1 MAINFPNNPVV
12 GDTHTVGTSVWR
24 WNGYAW
30 IRIPDPGAK
39 GEKGD
44 GGQKGDQGITG
55 DKGNQGDKGEKGDV
69 EAQGNKGE
77 KGEDGDKGEPSTVP
91 GDKGQKGETGQ
102 DGQDGDDGASI
113 KGEPGDATKGDKGE
127 VGFKGDKGELGA
139 GDKGDKGE
147 EGSGGGGLT
156 SDANENT
163 FGGTDA
169 GTNLDADT
177 YRNTFIGYQAGEQ
190 VNSGDDNTLL
200 GWKAGDKITSGTKN
214 CAVGSESLEFLQTG
228 NSNVAMGWEA
238 GRSCTGTDNTMIG
251 DMAGRSMSGDDN
263 IAIGRHAYSNGGGTH
278 SIGIGGESVWT
289 GGDYVIGIGR
299 WASAGHFGDKTGSI
313 GIGYYAGRHDNG
325 PYNLYMGWESGFGYQ
340 VSTFASSYGN
350 TNIGL
355 GFKSLR
361 SIYSGS
367 GNIAIGASAGI
378 GVSTGNN
385 NIIIGNNIDV
395 ATESTSNQ
403 IIIGNS
409 SSTKFSIPGINVVL
423 KDNNGTPT
431 EGHVLTVD
439 ANGEASFEASSG
451 GGGGSSDK
459 IEEGNTK
466 AEVVDTGSNGH
477 FLVETEGTERL
488 RITNTGKVGIGTD
501 IPIGT
506 VDIFNSGAD
515 ASDLNSLGV
524 QINAAWIRIGD
535 VDAAGK
541 TFSNG
546 LGVKFYDQGPA
557 HWSYGILDR
566 DFLIANTSLDGSKL
580 FPSNRFSPFIIK
592 YDGKVGIGTEN
603 PTANLHSYHATTNT
617 VGKFESGDS
626 SVIVRFKDGDTTN
639 EMGIGALGND
649 FIVSA
654 ASGGERLRITSDGK
668 VGVNSTSPREN
679 LDISGGK
686 IILDQGYQFTWA
698 NETTNRARIHGDS
711 GSNFII
717 ETGSS
722 NDERFR
728 IGSSGQIGLS
738 GANYGTS
745 GQVLTSNGSSSAP
758 TWQTVSGGG
767 GSTTINNNADNRIIT
782 GSNTANTLNGE
793 SNLTFDGSNLV
804 FDTAGSLKIKQSD
817 ETSFNW
823 SKGIQVGYDSG
834 SMPILIFAYNNNG
847 YISDRGNELRIT
859 SDSSPIRI
867 RTLNYGGNPENGDE
881 IATFKPGG
889 AVDLYHNANKKFE
902 TTSDGVKITGGLQD
916 KDGNLGTNGQ
926 ILSST
931 GTELDWVDVV
941 GDKGEPG
948 SSVKGEPGS
957 SVKGEPGASTK
968 GEPGSD
974 GTSVKGE
981 PGSSVKGEPGAST
994 KGEPGSSV
1002 KGEPGSNGTSIKGEP
1017 GSDGSASISN
1027 NADNR
1032 IITGSD
1038 TAGSLN
1044 AESNFTYNGSYASMT
1059 SGNNNIGLNPG
1070 DGSIEITRSSGNAYI
1085 DFRTTWNEDF
1095 DIRLQQDGSNDKLKI
1110 YNYAQ
1115 TGGDLEVTGT
1125 ITNKCVAKAF
1135 VNFHGGTNTNGNCT
1149 LRDSFGVSSVSD
1161 NSTGNY
1167 TVNWSSNF
1175 PNTNYTVTVSHSQ
1188 TPNNGSTHGVLYT
1201 NGYAVNYVKVINF
1214 ADNSGGNLVDK
1225 DVVCVVARTTHT

>member
-102 DGQDGDDGASI
+102 DGQDGDDGASV

-127 VGFKGDKGELGA
+127 VGEKGDKGELGA

-299 WASAGHFGDKTGSI
+299 WASAGHFADKTGSI

-477 FLVETEGTERL
+477 FLVQTEGTERL

-535 VDAAGK
+535 VDTAGK

-580 FPSNRFSPFIIK
+580 FPSNRFAPFIIK

-767 GSTTINNNADNRIIT
+767 GGSTTINNNADNRIIT

-834 SMPILIFAYNNNG
+834 SPSPILIFAYNNNG

-902 TTSDGVKITGGLQD
+902 TTSDGIKITGGLQD

-931 GTELDWVDVV
+931 GTELDWVDAV

-957 SVKGEPGASTK
+957 SVKGEPGSD
-968 GEPGSD
+968 GSD
-974 GTSVKGE
+974 GSNGSNGSDGSDGDKGQKGE
-981 PGSSVKGEPGAST
+981 PGSSGTNAQLPVGTIVAYGGNTAPTGWQICNGGAASSSALQT
-994 KGEPGSSV
+994 LLGQTNVPDLRDRFIIGAGSSYSRHSAA
-1002 KGEPGSNGTSIKGEP
+1002 GSKDAVLVSHSHTINNHTHTFTTS
-1017 GSDGSASISN
+1017 SDGNHYHNFPGDDQLTNANTVAGWGSVSDANFNYDAVSNYNSSTGQLWRTTNPKSA
-1027 NADNR
+1027 
-1032 IITGSD
+1032 
-1038 TAGSLN
+1038 
-1044 AESNFTYNGSYASMT
+1044 
-1059 SGNNNIGLNPG
+1059 SGNNHAH
-1070 DGSIEITRSSGNAYI
+1070 SG
-1085 DFRTTWNEDF
+1085 T
-1095 DIRLQQDGSNDKLKI
+1095 
-1110 YNYAQ
+1110 
-1115 TGGDLEVTGT
+1115 
-1125 ITNKCVAKAF
+1125 
-1135 VNFHGGTNTNGNCT
+1135 
-1149 LRDSFGVSSVSD
+1149 
-1161 NSTGNY
+1161 TGNP
-1167 TVNWSSNF
+1167 SDR
-1175 PNTNYTVTVSHSQ
+1175 NTDSHGTSA
-1188 TPNNGSTHGVLYT
+1188 T
-1201 NGYAVNYVKVINF
+1201 NANLPPYYALIYIIK
-1214 ADNSGGNLVDK
+1214 
-1225 DVVCVVARTTHT
+1225 T

>member
-44 GGQKGDQGITG
+44 GGQKGEQGITG
-55 DKGNQGDKGEKGDV
+55 DKGSQGDKGEKGDV

-169 GTNLDADT
+169 GANLDADT
-177 YRNTFIGYQAGEQ
+177 YRNTLLGYKAGEQ
-190 VNSGDDNTLL
+190 INSGDDNTFV
-200 GWKAGDKITSGTKN
+200 GHKAGDVVTSGYKN
-214 CAVGSESLEFLQTG
+214 VGVGAEVLPNLTSG
-228 NSNVAMGWEA
+228 YRNVAVGWEA
-238 GRSCTGTDNTMIG
+238 GRSMSSGYNNTAIG
-251 DMAGRSMSGDDN
+251 DMAGRTFVSASEC
-263 IAIGRHAYSNGGGTH
+263 IAIGYHAASNFGSG
-278 SIGIGGESVWT
+278 SR
-289 GGDYVIGIGR
+289 VIGIGAESVWLGGTDLIGIGKFTMAR
-299 WASAGHFGDKTGSI
+299 GGSQVGGI
-313 GIGYYAGRHDNG
+313 GIGYYAGRNNKGDHNIYLG
-325 PYNLYMGWESGFGYQ
+325 YQSGYGRNSSPYSTGEYNIAFGYR
-340 VSTFASSYGN
+340 
-350 TNIGL
+350 
-355 GFKSLR
+355 SLYNVDT
-361 SIYSGS
+361 SFN
-367 GNIAIGASAGI
+367 NIAIGS
-378 GVSTGNN
+378 STANTLTTGSN
-385 NIIIGNNIDV
+385 NIIIGSGVDV
-395 ATESTSNQ
+395 PSASTSNQ
-403 IIIGNS
+403 IIIGDS
-409 SSTKFSIPGINVVL
+409 DITKFSIPGINVVL
-423 KDNNGTPT
+423 KDNGGTPT
-431 EGHVLTVD
+431 QGHVLTVD
-439 ANGEASFEASSG
+439 SNGEASFEASSG

-477 FLVETEGTERL
+477 FLVETEGAERL
-488 RITNTGKVGIGTD
+488 RIDSSGHVGIGSESPDASLD
-501 IPIGT
+501 IIGT
-506 VDIFNSGAD
+506 SVVGHFMSTNNDYVLRIQGNNATDKVFFGTTNS
-515 ASDLNSLGV
+515 N
-524 QINAAWIRIGD
+524 
-535 VDAAGK
+535 
-541 TFSNG
+541 
-546 LGVKFYDQGPA
+546 
-557 HWSYGILDR
+557 
-566 DFLIANTSLDGSKL
+566 DFLLANGDG
-580 FPSNRFSPFIIK
+580 
-592 YDGKVGIGTEN
+592 GAGT
-603 PTANLHSYHATTNT
+603 
-617 VGKFESGDS
+617 V
-626 SVIVRFKDGDTTN
+626 
-639 EMGIGALGND
+639 
-649 FIVSA
+649 
-654 ASGGERLRITSDGK
+654 ERLRITSDGK
-668 VGVNSTSPREN
+668 VGVNATSPREK

-698 NETTNRARIHGDS
+698 NGTTNRARIHGDS

-722 NDERFR
+722 NDERLR
-728 IGSSGQIGLS
+728 IGSSGQIGLG

-881 IATFKPGG
+881 IATFTPGG

-931 GTELDWVDVV
+931 GTELDWVDAI

-957 SVKGEPGASTK
+957 SVKGEPGSD
-968 GEPGSD
+968 GSD
-974 GTSVKGE
+974 GNSVKGE
-981 PGSSVKGEPGAST
+981 KGEAGSSSQLPVGTIVAYGGNTAPTGWQICNGGTASSSALQTLLGQTNVPDLRDRFIIGA
-994 KGEPGSSV
+994 GSSYSRHSAA
-1002 KGEPGSNGTSIKGEP
+1002 GSKDAVLVSHSHTINNHTHTFTTS
-1017 GSDGSASISN
+1017 SDGNHYHNFPGDDQLTNANNIQGWGNVSDANFNYDAVSNYNSSTGQLWRTTNPKSA
-1027 NADNR
+1027 
-1032 IITGSD
+1032 
-1038 TAGSLN
+1038 
-1044 AESNFTYNGSYASMT
+1044 
-1059 SGNNNIGLNPG
+1059 SGNNHAH
-1070 DGSIEITRSSGNAYI
+1070 SG
-1085 DFRTTWNEDF
+1085 T
-1095 DIRLQQDGSNDKLKI
+1095 
-1110 YNYAQ
+1110 
-1115 TGGDLEVTGT
+1115 
-1125 ITNKCVAKAF
+1125 
-1135 VNFHGGTNTNGNCT
+1135 
-1149 LRDSFGVSSVSD
+1149 
-1161 NSTGNY
+1161 TGNP
-1167 TVNWSSNF
+1167 SDR
-1175 PNTNYTVTVSHSQ
+1175 NTDSHGTSA
-1188 TPNNGSTHGVLYT
+1188 TNANLPPYYALLYIIKT
-1201 NGYAVNYVKVINF
+1201 
-1214 ADNSGGNLVDK
+1214 
-1225 DVVCVVARTTHT
+1225 